1 MLEMWPK
8 NISYNIVHLWR
19 LTLRA
24 EYIQRYI
31 SFLCDPSVKA
41 SYISLWILFTDLQ
54 RYWSEEREKDAS
66 LEICANIEC
75 WCFHG
80 VKFVQ
85 HSEWDSESTIPAMQI
100 DNGWF
105 SKRQTRVMS
114 KSQSTSVWLISWE
127 VDYLQQPLVTD
138 ALASTHR
145 PLILEQFHPCLTMQ
159 TCTLHSQT
167 RVKGMTFTNTN
178 NTAL

>member
-1 MLEMWPK
+1 MWK
-8 NISYNIVHLWR
+8 VVTFHYES
-19 LTLRA
+19 
-24 EYIQRYI
+24 
-31 SFLCDPSVKA
+31 C
-41 SYISLWILFTDLQ
+41 LQ
-54 RYWSEEREKDAS
+54 IFRDIEANKREKDAT

-105 SKRQTRVMS
+105 SKRQKRVMS

-127 VDYLQQPLVTD
+127 VDYLQPPLVTD

-145 PLILEQFHPCLTMQ
+145 PLILEQFHPCLTLQ

-167 RVKGMTFTNTN
+167 RMKIWFSQTHPCLAKTKIAHVRF
-178 NTAL
+178 

>member
-1 MLEMWPK
+1 MVLRDASASK
-8 NISYNIVHLWR
+8 NIS
-19 LTLRA
+19 
-24 EYIQRYI
+24 
-31 SFLCDPSVKA
+31 
-41 SYISLWILFTDLQ
+41 LFFVIPMWKVVTFHYESCLQ
-54 RYWSEEREKDAS
+54 IFRDIEANKREKDAT

-85 HSEWDSESTIPAMQI
+85 HSEWDSESTIPPMQI
-100 DNGWF
+100 DKKIQRWF

-127 VDYLQQPLVTD
+127 VDYLQPPLVTD

-145 PLILEQFHPCLTMQ
+145 PLILEQFHPCLTRRHAHM
-159 TCTLHSQT
+159 
-167 RVKGMTFTNTN
+167 V
-178 NTAL
+178 

>member
-1 MLEMWPK
+1 MIGPGSDK
-8 NISYNIVHLWR
+8 NISIFLVIP
-19 LTLRA
+19 LRKLVTFHY
-24 EYIQRYI
+24 E
-31 SFLCDPSVKA
+31 SC
-41 SYISLWILFTDLQ
+41 LQ
-54 RYWSEEREKDAS
+54 IFRDIEANKREKDAT

-85 HSEWDSESTIPAMQI
+85 HSEWESESTMPTMQI
-100 DNGWF
+100 DKKTQCWF

-114 KSQSTSVWLISWE
+114 KSQSSSVWLISWE
-127 VDYLQQPLVTD
+127 VDYLQPPLVTD

-167 RVKGMTFTNTN
+167 RVKGMSFTNTN
-178 NTAL
+178 TTALQYHPCLAKN

>member
-1 MLEMWPK
+1 MNLVYKSSE
-8 NISYNIVHLWR
+8 
-19 LTLRA
+19 
-24 EYIQRYI
+24 
-31 SFLCDPSVKA
+31 
-41 SYISLWILFTDLQ
+41 IL
-54 RYWSEEREKDAS
+54 SEEREKDAT

-145 PLILEQFHPCLTMQ
+145 PLILEQFHPCLTLQ
-159 TCTLHSQT
+159 TCILHSQT
-167 RVKGMTFTNTN
+167 RVIERATSNSGFWNFLVLEWRMLPNWP
-178 NTAL
+178 